1 MTSVSSVLK
10 GFDVSPGQPISPAQ
24 RKKLIVLWH
33 DYAKRS
39 LDVVGNER
47 AARLNWASGL
57 MQRKIGSFN
66 ELTAMEAARAISALN
81 KSMGLPAHKPRSRE
95 RGNAAGTHGR
105 RGDERRA
112 AELVGSE
119 DLARIERAI
128 ERLGWDRKRFDAWL
142 ESPSSPLGRHKQIKT
157 VADAN
162 RVWWAMKRLLQ
173 REGKWE

>member
-1 MTSVSSVLK
+1 M
-10 GFDVSPGQPISPAQ
+10 SPAQPISAGQ
-24 RKKLIVLWH
+24 RKKLIVLWN

-39 LDVVGNER
+39 LDVVGDER

-66 ELTAMEAARAISALN
+66 DLTAMEAARAISTLN
-81 KSMGLPAHKPRSRE
+81 KSMGMPAHKPRSRE
-95 RGNAAGTHGR
+95 RGTAAGTHGR
-105 RGDERRA
+105 RGSDRSV
-112 AELVGSE
+112 AEIVSSD

-142 ESPSSPLGRHKQIKT
+142 DSPSSPLGRHKHIKT